1 MIGSRDSYVEFSRK
15 RPGTDD
21 SPRVRADGGCVG
33 KSSLRRTGQC
43 VVKKSDDANPCRSH
57 ASAPLTNWWGPRIH
71 YLRDRRMAWC
81 VASCMDE
88 ARYPFHPYL
97 RPPPGDVSW
106 TPAGIVSSARV
117 YMRYSTAPVRRRDF
131 FHAHACICWMVTPS
145 MHPCHHAIRRRW
157 SDTYRPGARHSE
169 F

>member
-71 YLRDRRMAWC
+71 HLPAHSLSPRPADG
-81 VASCMDE
+81 VVCMHACMHGWRTCIACMGVE
-88 ARYPFHPYL
+88 KK
-97 RPPPGDVSW
+97 
-106 TPAGIVSSARV
+106 
-117 YMRYSTAPVRRRDF
+117 PVRRTG
-131 FHAHACICWMVTPS
+131 AVE
-145 MHPCHHAIRRRW
+145 
-157 SDTYRPGARHSE
+157 YRMYTRALETIPAGVHETSPGGGLR
-169 F
+169 